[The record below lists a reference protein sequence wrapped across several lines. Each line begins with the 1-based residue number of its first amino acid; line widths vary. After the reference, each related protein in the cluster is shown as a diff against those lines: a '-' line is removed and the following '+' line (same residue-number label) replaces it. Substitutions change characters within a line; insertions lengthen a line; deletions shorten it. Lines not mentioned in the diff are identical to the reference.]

1 MPFDLRCALCTTP
14 VQQLIAAQQ
23 GLGSLIDCLPPIRVL
38 TITRDIISLLY
49 TRVIS
54 AVCPTYVTL
63 VFIYPKKDSIA
74 IDHSEAVCHSS
85 TKLHIVV
92 HLRRTKMLSR
102 RATEKN
108 AWFLEQFKR
117 PLARQG
123 SKDASNIDM
132 ATAENWLLRPEVL
145 SMLKRNCVAGLRE
158 EHLSYASG
166 LGGTSELLESLSR
179 FFNHFFSPSVPVR
192 PEHIVTGTGCSAVLD
207 TLINDICDE
216 GDGLLVTAPMWGE

>member
-1 MPFDLRCALCTTP
+1 
-14 VQQLIAAQQ
+14 
-23 GLGSLIDCLPPIRVL
+23 
-38 TITRDIISLLY
+38 
-49 TRVIS
+49 
-54 AVCPTYVTL
+54 
-63 VFIYPKKDSIA
+63 
-74 IDHSEAVCHSS
+74 
-85 TKLHIVV
+85 
-92 HLRRTKMLSR
+92 MLSR

-132 ATAENWLLRPEVL
+132 ATAENWLLRPEIL
-145 SMLKRNCVAGLRE
+145 SMLKRNCVTGLEE
-158 EHLSYASG
+158 EHLSYATG
-166 LGGTSELLESLSR
+166 LGGTSELLESLSI

-192 PEHIVTGTGCSAVLD
+192 PEHIVTGTGLSAVLD